1 MFYPRK
7 IYKGLKT
14 HLKTRQVTVLTGM
27 RRTGKTTILKQL
39 FAEIASKNKRYFDL
53 ERVDHREFLSRKNY
67 DDILRSLER
76 EGLTTKQRLFLAIDE
91 IQFLPPVISVIK
103 YLYDHYNIKFIVT
116 GSSSYYLK
124 NLFTESLA
132 GRKKIFELF
141 PLDFGEFLTFKD
153 IFSKPFDFPKS
164 SFDKFEYER
173 LKIYYEEFVEF
184 GGFPEIALVSSLSKK
199 KDLSSDI
206 ISSYIDIDIKTLV
219 DFRRGK
225 EIYSLIKMLAARTGT
240 RLDYLK
246 LSQLTGLSKL
256 TVRDYI
262 ELFEKT
268 YLIFRVPVHTKN
280 IDREIVK
287 AEKIYFCDNGL
298 LGVLADTDSG
308 SKFENA
314 VFNQLRHHG
323 EIRYWSL
330 KNGREIDFILDE
342 KTALETKETPTDS
355 DKKNLAKL
363 AILAGLKKNR
373 LIGRHPSPSFE
384 NYIWGGDIR

>member
-7 IYKGLKT
+7 IYKDLKK
-14 HLKTRQVTVLTGM
+14 HLTSRQVTVLTGM
-27 RRTGKTTILKQL
+27 RRTGKTTLVKQL
-39 FAEIASKNKRYFDL
+39 FLEIKSSNKAYFDL
-53 ERVDHREFLSRKNY
+53 EKVANRDLFFQKNY
-67 DDILRSLER
+67 DNILLDLEQK
-76 EGLTTKQRLFLAIDE
+76 GIDPQKKMFLALDE
-91 IQFLPPVISVIK
+91 IQLLPEIASVIK
-103 YLYDHYNIKFIVT
+103 YLYDHYDIKFIAT

-141 PLDFGEFLTFKD
+141 PLDFGEFLVFNNIPYKAMEFTKMK
-153 IFSKPFDFPKS
+153 FSPA
-164 SFDKFEYER
+164 EYER
-173 LKIYYEEFVEF
+173 VKAYYEQYIRF
-184 GGFPEIALVSSLSKK
+184 GGFPEVVLEKTIRKK
-199 KDLSSDI
+199 KEILLDI
-206 ISSYIDIDIKTLV
+206 ISSYINVDIKSLA
-219 DFRRGK
+219 DFQRDK
-225 EIYSLIKMLAARTGT
+225 EIYTLIKMLAARTGT
-240 RLDYLK
+240 RLDYSK
-246 LSQLTGLSKL
+246 LSRLSGLSRITAQNYL
-256 TVRDYI
+256 DF
-262 ELFEKT
+262 FEKT

-298 LGVLADTDSG
+298 LRILADTDSG

-363 AILAGLKKNR
+363 ARLAGLKKFR
-373 LIGRHPSPSFE
+373 LIGRHSSPRFE